1 MSKVNWFENKTTKI
15 IITETRLEK
24 VNYTYEHEG
33 TREQAMEWFKNHGND
48 AEAEGEINMQGGSEL
63 LSVDYSTRDA

>member
-33 TREQAMEWFKNHGND
+33 TLEQAMEWFKNHGNY